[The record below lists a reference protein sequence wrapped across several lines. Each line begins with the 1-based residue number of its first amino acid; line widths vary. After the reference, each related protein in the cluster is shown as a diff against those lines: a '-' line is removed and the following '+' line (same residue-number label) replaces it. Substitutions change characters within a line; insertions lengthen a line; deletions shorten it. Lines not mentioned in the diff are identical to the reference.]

1 MGLAE
6 VFAEERAYSVQHVFM
21 PAIIY
26 YYTQNIYQFFT
37 IIFLF
42 ESFEYLFGQFD
53 HSWSEEPGDSL
64 VGDILMAVFGMIAV
78 RQFEYVKRP
87 WWYITIH
94 VVMLVLASVVTVQ
107 VLIDDITWAY
117 VFYGCVAAI
126 MGLLI
131 STDWAMFSVV
141 NLVIIAAI
149 ATRGFTQS
157 FSHTPVAV
165 SISLLGTTALILA
178 YKRCTE
184 GAVRL

>member
-1 MGLAE
+1 MLTQ

-42 ESFEYLFGQFD
+42 ESFEYLLGGLD
-53 HSWSEEPGDSL
+53 PNWSENPGDSL
-64 VGDILMAVFGMIAV
+64 VGDILMAIFGMIAV
-78 RQFEYVKRP
+78 RQFGYVRHP
-87 WWYITIH
+87 WWYIALH
-94 VVMLVLASVVTVQ
+94 AAVLAIASGMTVI
-107 VLIDDITWAY
+107 VLYDEITWAY
-117 VFYGCVAAI
+117 VFYGAVAAI

-131 STDWAMFSVV
+131 STDWAVFTVV
-141 NLVIIAAI
+141 NLVIIAGI

-165 SISLLGTTALILA
+165 SISVPATTALILA
-178 YKRCTE
+178 YKRCTQ
-184 GAVRL
+184 GVVRL

>member
-1 MGLAE
+1 MLTQ

-42 ESFEYLFGQFD
+42 ESFEYLLGGLD
-53 HSWSEEPGDSL
+53 PNWSENPGDSL

-78 RQFEYVKRP
+78 RQFGYVKRP
-87 WWYITIH
+87 WWYIALH
-94 VVMLVLASVVTVQ
+94 VIVLAIASGMTVM
-107 VLIDDITWAY
+107 VLYDEITWAY
-117 VFYGCVAAI
+117 VFYGTVAAI

-131 STDWAMFSVV
+131 STDWAGFTVV
-141 NLVIIAAI
+141 NLVIIAGI

-165 SISLLGTTALILA
+165 SISVPATTALILA
-178 YKRCTE
+178 YKRCTQRT
-184 GAVRL
+184 VRL